1 VTDDGESEYEEV
13 EEGDEAGGAGG
24 ADADAVANPGDGATS
39 PRRGKVGKP
48 QKVTAV
54 VIEVRRRSRQ
64 VQL

>member
-13 EEGDEAGGAGG
+13 EEEEAGGE
-24 ADADAVANPGDGATS
+24 ADAVANPGDGATS

-54 VIEVRRRSRQ
+54 VIEVRRRKRQ
-64 VQL
+64 LQM